1 MGKKAS
7 EADQEQ
13 ESLGQKVNLL
23 FSVQG
28 ICWSNCNAYIQG
40 KVATVHLI
48 LSGSKGIQGPQ
59 GFLGLPGTQ
68 GPMGI
73 SGVKGEE
80 GTMGPPGPSGECGDM
95 GMKGL

>member
-1 MGKKAS
+1 MMISLRVLVSLLPFALYS
-7 EADQEQ
+7 SLEFDSNSIADCV
-13 ESLGQKVNLL
+13 SIK
-23 FSVQG
+23 
-28 ICWSNCNAYIQG
+28 
-40 KVATVHLI
+40 HLI

-80 GTMGPPGPSGECGDM
+80 GKMGPSGPSGECGDM